1 MIIIDAAEQQSLG
14 LGVCGLIIAALVVE
28 LGLYR
33 VKENSIQDGGLLAW
47 KHLTPTSRVA
57 RESGR
62 GKSNQIRF
70 TFSRTGPWGLGDDLM
85 GSTIRA
91 RSALA
96 AVACSVAVLAAT
108 DITLADVPGGCD
120 TPISQRTS
128 EVGCYLLATEVLGA
142 IPERPVF
149 WHLYSYPTRAAAEAV
164 KRPQGTVVEPFGKVW
179 LYTIAGAGWVP
190 SGGEFIAIIGPL
202 PITAGKQ
209 YTARYMEAVVSSSM
223 QTSIHRHSG
232 PDAWYV
238 VTGMQ
243 CLETPQGITTVRA
256 GEGAAVPD
264 GSPIVLSSVGSET
277 LRTVLLALHDTS
289 QRWSTMASDWEP
301 KGLCPK

>member
-1 MIIIDAAEQQSLG
+1 MADSSITRTRYSLPSSKG
-14 LGVCGLIIAALVVE
+14 IRARKIEPDSIHFFADGALGA
-28 LGLYR
+28 
-33 VKENSIQDGGLLAW
+33 
-47 KHLTPTSRVA
+47 
-57 RESGR
+57 
-62 GKSNQIRF
+62 
-70 TFSRTGPWGLGDDLM
+70 DLM

-96 AVACSVAVLAAT
+96 AVACSVAVLAGT

-120 TPISQRTS
+120 TPISQRAS

-142 IPERPVF
+142 ILERPVF
-149 WHLYSYPTRAAAEAV
+149 WHLYNYSTRTAAEAV
-164 KRPQGTVVEPFGKVW
+164 KGPQGTVVESFGRVW
-179 LYTIAGAGWVP
+179 LHTIAGAGWVP

-209 YTARYMEAVVSSSM
+209 YTYRYMEAVFSSSM
-223 QTSIHRHSG
+223 RTPIHRHSG

-243 CLETPQGITTVRA
+243 CLETPQGITAVRA
-256 GEGAAVPD
+256 GEGAVVPE
-264 GSPIVLSSVGSET
+264 GSPMVLSSVGSET
-277 LRTVLLALHDTS
+277 LRSVLLALHDTS
-289 QRWSTMASDWEP
+289 QLRTTMASDWEP